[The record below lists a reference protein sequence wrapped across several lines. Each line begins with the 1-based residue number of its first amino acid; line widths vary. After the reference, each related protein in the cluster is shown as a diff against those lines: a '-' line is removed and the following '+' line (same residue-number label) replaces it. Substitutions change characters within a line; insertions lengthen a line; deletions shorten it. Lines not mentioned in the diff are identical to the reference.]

1 MPVHSCLTPAKYQPW
16 TKSGLVWKFKK
27 KTKYKYQADR
37 KISEKIQYQYQQ
49 VCSKDDT
56 CTTLVNTILLMLKV
70 PEQHMYMTVSLC
82 CSNHSWVLFLVLFS
96 CFIRV
101 WVSSVS
107 CLLIGCCYCQIW
119 NMQNLQS
126 FLLCLV
132 GADTILVE
140 FLCNHIDILYRIH
153 IGITATWKSNEFIM
167 CWWVL
172 LKNKLQESQMQNKI
186 SGTVTL

>member
-1 MPVHSCLTPAKYQPW
+1 MPVSIPVHSCLTPAKYQPW

-56 CTTLVNTILLMLKV
+56 CPTLVNTILLMLKV
-70 PEQHMYMTVSLC
+70 PEQHMYLTVSLC

-96 CFIRV
+96 FFIRV

-119 NMQNLQS
+119 HAKPA
-126 FLLCLV
+126 V
-132 GADTILVE
+132 ILVV
-140 FLCNHIDILYRIH
+140 FGWSWHNTC
-153 IGITATWKSNEFIM
+153 GVS
-167 CWWVL
+167 
-172 LKNKLQESQMQNKI
+172 MQ
-186 SGTVTL
+186 SHWYSL